1 MINRRFLTKVLA
13 AVLVACML
21 TTPVTVFAEGEPE
34 VNTSE
39 DNTSGDDAAGDN
51 EEDTSDENNGDGDE
65 DNRPAA
71 EVTADKED
79 VKEDFGDLSAKG
91 ENASAIEI
99 YAEEGHKAEV
109 TTGSLKSEEYTGVL
123 ASSFTEG
130 EVDLTV
136 NGSIESADSG
146 VYAGTD
152 ATGVVKTE
160 VNGDVIS
167 ESYHGIEADAGYD
180 SDPYDPDAVDSKP
193 NIEIKVNGNVTGG
206 EDGVNVFAGGG
217 TTAITSVNGDSTGKG
232 DGIYVRSRSGGTANV
247 TVLGNVSGE
256 EDGICAILL
265 ENGKTDISVN
275 GNATGGDFGIDT
287 VVGAGSKGN
296 IAVNGNAS
304 GKYGGI
310 NSYAENGG
318 VINISVKGD
327 VQSDEE
333 AIWLMSYDEGSA
345 NNVIV
350 GGDVRSANTGVRLDS
365 YDKSAQ
371 NVVIEGTIYA
381 ANAAVAVDG
390 TGRNSVTV
398 WRIETDGMTA
408 GIYKQDESGMSVP
421 YEDEETAKQI
431 RYIIRVNQTEGAD
444 LRATDADGNP
454 LATVTGLNGKSLE
467 YAYEGDRVLLKVDV
481 NDRYR
486 LDAAYGDD
494 GQKLELVKDDNGN
507 YYINVP
513 RNGGVSF
520 SVRLTYVGKDDK
532 DDKDKDDKK
541 PDVQTAAIYTLT
553 DSAAVSL
560 VSSAPAGGSVTLPNL
575 TGTGLSA
582 ALVQSLL
589 ARRDIPVTLTF
600 MINGVTYRIIIPA
613 GADIASLTG
622 ADGSISFAS
631 LGQAFGM
638 APV

>member
-13 AVLVACML
+13 AVLAACML

-65 DNRPAA
+65 DSRPAA

-109 TTGSLKSEEYTGVL
+109 TTGSLKSEEYTGVS

-130 EVDLTV
+130 EADLTV
-136 NGSIESADSG
+136 NGSIESAGIG

-152 ATGVVKTE
+152 ATGVVRTE

-167 ESYHGIEADAGYD
+167 ETYDGIEADAGFVD
-180 SDPYDPDAVDSKP
+180 DPYDPSAGDSKP

-206 EDGVNVFAGGG
+206 EDGVYASAVGG
-217 TTAITSVNGDSTGKG
+217 TTVSASVNGDSTGEVE
-232 DGIYVRSRSGGTANV
+232 GINVYCNTGGTANV

-256 EDGICAILL
+256 EDGIRAILF

-333 AIWLMSYDEGSA
+333 AIWLMSFDEGSA

-350 GGDVRSANTGVRLDS
+350 GGDVRSATTGVRLDS

-381 ANAAVAVDG
+381 GNAAVAVDG

-454 LATVTGLNGKSLE
+454 LATVTGLNGKALE
-467 YAYEGDRVLLKVDV
+467 YAYEGDKVLLKVDV

-541 PDVQTAAIYTLT
+541 PDAQTAAIYTLT
-553 DSAAVSL
+553 DSAAVFL
-560 VSSAPAGGSVTLPNL
+560 VSSAPAGSPVTLSNL

-589 ARRDIPVTLTF
+589 ARRDIPVALTF

-638 APV
+638 ASV